1 MTEEKPPEDR
11 NQNKSIIKK
20 IKQKIISLFENW
32 WKNQAVVTGR
42 NKMDFYYKH
51 KKIFKYESYLDNLSR
66 NKRVDITR
74 FRLSSHFLPIEALRY
89 KKIIR
94 EERKCMI
101 CNLNELGDEQ
111 HYLLKCNNAKIENT
125 REIYIKE
132 IKRIILQTNNFSTEN
147 IITYC
152 INMNDHNIQLP
163 TATFIHNILKI
174 YKEESK

>member
-1 MTEEKPPEDR
+1 MKVIQYLLQVTEMTEEKPSEDS
-11 NQNKSIIKK
+11 NKNKPIIKK
-20 IKQKIISLFENW
+20 FKQKIISLFENW

-66 NKRVDITR
+66 SKRVDITR

-94 EERKCMI
+94 EERKCTI

-111 HYLLKCNNAKIENT
+111 HYLLKCNNAKIENI

-132 IKRIILQTNNFSTEN
+132 IKRKKQ
-147 IITYC
+147 
-152 INMNDHNIQLP
+152 
-163 TATFIHNILKI
+163 
-174 YKEESK
+174 EEKRKRTRNK